1 MNNST
6 STTFPRNRAR
16 LLESG
21 IGVGLHAGVT
31 QWHSGA
37 DGLDSRPRIRG
48 DKESQRGHDGAPS
61 ANPAGFNGT
70 SGPYASWWHET
81 DPRSTGIALVLSLE
95 ELARCGTARLCKHER
110 FGRVWIRDGALLE
123 VECDA
128 ARREL
133 MTHLP
138 LMARTAR
145 RARVLVLGGG
155 DCAIPAALAAH
166 GADTVGEILLVDHD
180 DILALAADAGALPD
194 DGRFRSRPAGRCIDF
209 PRAIRDSGLF
219 DLVIVDSTPDDPAS
233 IAAIADALVGCL
245 SPAADVVIRDAPL
258 LTTQGARWQNNGH
271 ALARALRDRLPGAS
285 LACAAAPTPF
295 QRGGFHA
302 FFFLSLD
309 GRDLAEP
316 VGEWRGRH
324 YDVSVHRGAMALP
337 AWWPTVD
344 ERRLAPA
351 RHGEDP
357 RTWWHEHTEESGITQ
372 ALRMRRTLDA
382 PSAMQSIE
390 VFEHAKFGTVL
401 ALDGTVQVS
410 SADEAIYHEMA
421 VHIPLLSRRFE
432 DAGVLIIGGGD
443 GGMLREV
450 LRHDFVRR
458 AVMVEIDPAVIEVSN
473 RHMKIEGDYADPR
486 VELVTDDGAAWL
498 PAARSRGEKFD
509 LVIIDATDS
518 TGPSSTL
525 WNEAF
530 YGHVA
535 AVLKEDGLCL
545 DSDIAIPSLSA
556 GLRFSRDP
564 CPLGIFDLVRTR
576 RPFAATEC
584 FYTRVP
590 LYPAGYFAFFVHSQ
604 TGVSCASPQSDFVGR
619 HYTPEV
625 HRAAFALPRWW
636 RKTLDELR
644 SPNR

>member
-1 MNNST
+1 MTNSVST
-6 STTFPRNRAR
+6 SSPRKREFN
-16 LLESG
+16 G
-21 IGVGLHAGVT
+21 AGSACVE
-31 QWHSGA
+31 A
-37 DGLDSRPRIRG
+37 DGLDSRPRPCAG
-48 DKESQRGHDGAPS
+48 GVLQRGPDGPPS
-61 ANPAGFNGT
+61 VVSTRLDSA

-95 ELARCGTARLCKHER
+95 ELARHGAARLCAHPR

-138 LMARTAR
+138 LMARPPR

-155 DCAIPAALAAH
+155 DGAMPATLVAH
-166 GADTVGEILLVDHD
+166 GADTVGEILLVDHAD
-180 DILALAADAGALPD
+180 LLALATEAGALPED
-194 DGRFRSRPAGRCIDF
+194 DRLRVCPAGRCVDF
-209 PRAIRDSGLF
+209 PRAIRDAGPF

-233 IAAIADALVGCL
+233 IAAIADALLGCL
-245 SPAADVVIRDAPL
+245 SPTADVVIRDAPL
-258 LTTQGARWQNNGH
+258 LTTRGARWQHNGH
-271 ALARALRDRLPGAS
+271 ALALALRQRLPGAS
-285 LACAAAPTPF
+285 LGSAAAPTPF

-302 FFFLSLD
+302 FIFLSLD
-309 GRDLAEP
+309 GHDLAEP
-316 VGEWRGRH
+316 VGQWTGRH
-324 YDVSVHRGAMALP
+324 YDSAVHRAAMALP

-344 ERRLAPA
+344 ERRLDPA
-351 RHGEDP
+351 RNGDDP

-382 PSAMQSIE
+382 PSALQSIE

-421 VHIPLLSRRFE
+421 VHVPLLSRRFE
-432 DAGVLIIGGGD
+432 DASVLIIGGGD

-450 LRHDFVRR
+450 LRHAFVRR

-498 PAARSRGEKFD
+498 PAAHARGEQFD

-525 WNEAF
+525 WNETF

-535 AVLKEDGLCL
+535 GVLKEDGLCL
-545 DSDIAIPSLSA
+545 DSDIAIPSLDA

-564 CPLGIFDLVRTR
+564 CPLGIFDLIRNR

-590 LYPAGYFAFFVHSQ
+590 LYPAGYFAFFVHSKS
-604 TGVSCASPQSDFVGR
+604 GASCASPQRDFVGR

-636 RKTLDELR
+636 RETLDAL
-644 SPNR
+644 